1 MGNNCVFFWKEKS
14 MEYISWFLFSF
25 ILIYILYYAIFI
37 RKSRRGIKVPAEA
50 QYLISL
56 YKLDVNVFS
65 YRKFM
70 IIVGLVT
77 SLDIAIIAT
86 IVAKV
91 GGVVWQILFGFVAVV
106 PVIILSFLLLGKYYQ
121 RKQTQDNSKE
131 LAKEQKYLDKKDKK
145 KKLVK
150 KKGKKK
156 NVECTKKRK

>member
-1 MGNNCVFFWKEKS
+1 

-25 ILIYILYYAIFI
+25 ILIYIVYYLFFI
-37 RKSRRGIKVPAEA
+37 RKTRRGIKIPAEA

-56 YKLDVNVFS
+56 YKLDVNLFS
-65 YRKFM
+65 YHKFM
-70 IIVGLVT
+70 KIVGLVT

-91 GGVVWQILFGFVAVV
+91 DGIVWQILFGFVAVV

-131 LAKEQKYLDKKDKK
+131 LEIEKKYLAKKDKK
-145 KKLVK
+145 KNVK
-150 KKGKKK
+150 KQKGKRK

>member
-1 MGNNCVFFWKEKS
+1 

-25 ILIYILYYAIFI
+25 ILIYIVYYLFFI
-37 RKSRRGIKVPAEA
+37 RKTRRGIKIPAEA

-56 YKLDVNVFS
+56 YKLDVNLFS
-65 YRKFM
+65 YHKFM
-70 IIVGLVT
+70 KIVGLVT

-91 GGVVWQILFGFVAVV
+91 DGIVWQILFGFVAVV

>member
-1 MGNNCVFFWKEKS
+1 

-25 ILIYILYYAIFI
+25 ILIYIVYYLFFI
-37 RKSRRGIKVPAEA
+37 RKTRRGIKVPAEA

-56 YKLDVNVFS
+56 YKLDVSLFS
-65 YRKFM
+65 YHKFM
-70 IIVGLVT
+70 KIVGLVT

-91 GGVVWQILFGFVAVV
+91 DGIVWQILFGFVAVV